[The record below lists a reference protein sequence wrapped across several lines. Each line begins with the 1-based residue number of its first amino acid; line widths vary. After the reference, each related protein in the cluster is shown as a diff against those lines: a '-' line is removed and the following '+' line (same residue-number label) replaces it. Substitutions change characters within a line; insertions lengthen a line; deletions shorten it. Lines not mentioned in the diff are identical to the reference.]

1 MNHLPQPTTP
11 VSQATQSR
19 WARPNPV
26 QLVNTS
32 LPAREA
38 IPLVPGTLAS
48 LTRTPNA
55 QSVPAPSVPAPSV
68 PAPSVPNKSSTS
80 EPYRRPGARSN
91 VAVPSAE
98 EFPSLGSLKTAL
110 PKKAPTRSYAE
121 MSREWVK
128 AAKEKEEE
136 NKKRAEEERSQ
147 QMPEEVFRHRVISLA
162 PLNVSSASTS
172 TLTSTR
178 KEYDGL
184 GGTKEEWSD
193 ESELSDP
200 HVDTEVLS
208 PSDEDSDE
216 FNSNIVWDRRSKN
229 DMY

>member
-1 MNHLPQPTTP
+1 
-11 VSQATQSR
+11 
-19 WARPNPV
+19 
-26 QLVNTS
+26 
-32 LPAREA
+32 
-38 IPLVPGTLAS
+38 
-48 LTRTPNA
+48 
-55 QSVPAPSVPAPSV
+55 
-68 PAPSVPNKSSTS
+68 
-80 EPYRRPGARSN
+80 
-91 VAVPSAE
+91 
-98 EFPSLGSLKTAL
+98 
-110 PKKAPTRSYAE
+110 